1 MTNTDNAFVLGMLKQ
16 AEEQDKK
23 IEKHAYGKRLTALL
37 QRKGKLPMETKPT
50 VGVSSFPKQAGFG
63 TELAMGAGA
72 LGGFGAGMTANLPL
86 TTTIAGAGLGGLAG
100 AMTGGNADPN
110 KSHRGRN
117 ALLGALA
124 GGAAGYGAHRFSKD
138 VAVPW
143 IMQQG
148 EKFQQPQGIELPAS
162 LTDITDIPKTAAILS
177 KSANEELIAA
187 LQGYLDRAHE
197 GIGHGV
203 DKMKDLAYD
212 GKEMLGRAG
221 QEVGRGAMK
230 ATDYVKHNPGG
241 SAAIGAGLGGLA
253 GALTGKSKNKET
265 GEGGTRGRNALIG
278 ALLGGGAGL
287 AAHEYGVQPAEQAL
301 FKARTSGL
309 PTRPEYTAEHSQDNP
324 LRLLKQLGIAPLNVG
339 QNAPPS
345 SLSIKPRF

>member
-23 IEKHAYGKRLTALL
+23 LQKLAYGKRLTALL

-50 VGVSSFPKQAGFG
+50 VGVSSFPKQANFAN
-63 TELAMGAGA
+63 TLAAGIGGAAGLGAG
-72 LGGFGAGMTANLPL
+72 LTSQMPL
-86 TTTIAGAGLGGLAG
+86 ATTIAGAGLGGLAG

-148 EKFQQPQGIELPAS
+148 QPQLQGMELPAS

-187 LQGYLDRAHE
+187 LQSYLDRAHE

-309 PTRPEYTAEHSQDNP
+309 PPRPEYTAEHSQDNP
-324 LRLLKQLGIAPLNVG
+324 LRLLKQLGLAPLNVG